1 MRKGI
6 CKAKGGMTQHFL
18 WKVKQQVL
26 LRTVLAR
33 QEALVVHHVTAMG
46 GRKKL
51 LPGRAK
57 RK

>member
-1 MRKGI
+1 MR
-6 CKAKGGMTQHFL
+6 QHSI

-26 LRTVLAR
+26 LRAVLAR
-33 QEALVVHHVTAMG
+33 QEALVVQHVIAMNSK
-46 GRKKL
+46 KKL

>member
-1 MRKGI
+1 
-6 CKAKGGMTQHFL
+6 MTQHFL

-33 QEALVVHHVTAMG
+33 QGALVVHHVTAMG